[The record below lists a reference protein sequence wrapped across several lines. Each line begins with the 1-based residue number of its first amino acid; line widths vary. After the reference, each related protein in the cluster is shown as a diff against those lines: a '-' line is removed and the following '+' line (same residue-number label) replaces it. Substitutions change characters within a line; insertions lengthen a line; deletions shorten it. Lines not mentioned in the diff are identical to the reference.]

1 MSEDGIVY
9 RESIWLGDNDD
20 ALRQPITIE
29 EIVRGLARSEQVK
42 PPERTVDKFGWGKC
56 DEYRI
61 EITVKLE
68 NKKFKDEFE
77 KDFKKAIKAAGVT
90 RWHGA
95 VKYPYWYGSAFE

>member
-1 MSEDGIVY
+1 MGYSESV
-9 RESIWLGDNDD
+9 LVGDNDD
-20 ALRQPITIE
+20 ALWSPIKVE
-29 EIVRGLARSEQVK
+29 ENVRGLARSEQVK
-42 PPERTVDKFGWGKC
+42 PPERTVDKFGWGKR

-77 KDFKKAIKAAGVT
+77 KDFEKALNAAGVT

-95 VKYPYWYGSAFE
+95 VRYPYWYGSAFE